1 MDKNRK
7 LISNKPENYKYIV
20 FDPNYQGVVL
30 TSNDYNEVRNF
41 AQNNKGIHI
50 KYQDT
55 TPRYNNLVTPTWT
68 NRNAYF
74 NQLKK
79 SPDVV
84 ILDNKQKEIGHKDSM
99 KKIKEEWAQFL
110 KDRIL

>member
-41 AQNNKGIHI
+41 AKNNKGIHI

-84 ILDNKQKEIGHKDSM
+84 ILDNKQIERNRAQRQY
-99 KKIKEEWAQFL
+99 EENQ
-110 KDRIL
+110 RRTGTTCYTE